1 MSGVVVRGLTKSYG
15 PVKALRAIDMVVEPG
30 DFAVLLGPS
39 GCGKSTLLSA
49 IAGLDDIDAGS
60 VEIGGVDVTQR
71 EPSERGIAMVFQ
83 SYALYPT
90 MTVRRNL
97 SFGLRVRS
105 VPKPEIERRVAWVS
119 ELLQIGGL
127 LDRKPSQLS
136 GGQRQRVAI
145 GRALVQQTKVF
156 LLDEPLS
163 NLDAKLRTEMRV
175 ELKRLHRNL
184 AATIIYVTHDQI
196 EAMTLATRIAV
207 MRVGRIEQYGTPDVL
222 YERPATL
229 FVAGFVGS
237 PGMNFL
243 SGSLGRGSMPVVRI
257 EADAIPLDPFAPR
270 LPNAARSSWA
280 SAPSTF
286 LSPITRR
293 SGQSS
298 KRKPCSSNRW
308 APTRLAGSS
317 MGRNASPPACRRSA
331 REGYRARCVSRS
343 TSARYPC
350 SIRRP
355 SSGLALPSTDYRASW
370 ADKSVYGRNV
380 VALPKSW
387 LPGADRPCPSRCRH
401 DFAIAARR
409 VSSRESR
416 AAPVLPA

>member
-1 MSGVVVRGLTKSYG
+1 MSGVIVRGLSKSYG
-15 PVKALRAIDMVVEPG
+15 PVRALRGIDLVVEPG

-60 VEIGGVDVTQR
+60 IEIGGEEVTER
-71 EPSERGIAMVFQ
+71 EPSARGIAMVFQ

-105 VPKPEIERRVAWVS
+105 VPKAEIERRVAWVTQ
-119 ELLQIGGL
+119 LLQIGGM

-145 GRALVQQTKVF
+145 GRALVQQAKVF

-175 ELKRLHRNL
+175 ELKRLHQSL

-207 MRVGRIEQYGTPDVL
+207 MRAGRIEQYATPDVL
-222 YERPATL
+222 YERPETL

-243 SGSLGRGSMPVVRI
+243 SGSIGRGTVPVARI
-257 EADAIPLDPFAPR
+257 ETDAIPLDGYPLCTSFGDSREIIFGIRPEHVSLANHETRGPVIEAETLFTEPMGADTLGWFQYGLQRISAR
-270 LPNAARSSWA
+270 LP
-280 SAPSTF
+280 P
-286 LSPITRR
+286 
-293 SGQSS
+293 Q
-298 KRKPCSSNRW
+298 
-308 APTRLAGSS
+308 
-317 MGRNASPPACRRSA
+317 
-331 REGYRARCVSRS
+331 RARGLSGKVRLSLDIGQVSLFDPMTEQR
-343 TSARYPC
+343 
-350 SIRRP
+350 
-355 SSGLALPSTDYRASW
+355 L
-370 ADKSVYGRNV
+370 
-380 VALPKSW
+380 
-387 LPGADRPCPSRCRH
+387 
-401 DFAIAARR
+401 
-409 VSSRESR
+409 
-416 AAPVLPA
+416 

>member
-1 MSGVVVRGLTKSYG
+1 MSGVIVRGLSKSYG
-15 PVKALRAIDMVVEPG
+15 PVRALRGIDLVVEPG

-60 VEIGGVDVTQR
+60 IEIGGAEVTQR

-105 VPKPEIERRVAWVS
+105 VPTAEIERRVAWVS
-119 ELLQIGGL
+119 ELLQIGGM

-145 GRALVQQTKVF
+145 GRALVQQAKVF

-175 ELKRLHRNL
+175 ELKRLHQSL

-207 MRVGRIEQYGTPDVL
+207 MRAGRIEQYATPDVL
-222 YERPATL
+222 YERPETL

-243 SGSLGRGSMPVVRI
+243 SGSIARATVPVAKI
-257 EADAIPLDPFAPR
+257 EADVIPLDGYPLRTSFADGREIIFGIRPEHVSLANRETGGPVIEAESLFIEPMGADTLGWFQYGSQRISAR
-270 LPNAARSSWA
+270 LP
-280 SAPSTF
+280 P
-286 LSPITRR
+286 
-293 SGQSS
+293 Q
-298 KRKPCSSNRW
+298 
-308 APTRLAGSS
+308 
-317 MGRNASPPACRRSA
+317 
-331 REGYRARCVSRS
+331 RARGLSGKVRLSLDIGQVSLFDPMTEQR
-343 TSARYPC
+343 
-350 SIRRP
+350 
-355 SSGLALPSTDYRASW
+355 L
-370 ADKSVYGRNV
+370 
-380 VALPKSW
+380 
-387 LPGADRPCPSRCRH
+387 
-401 DFAIAARR
+401 
-409 VSSRESR
+409 
-416 AAPVLPA
+416 

>member
-1 MSGVVVRGLTKSYG
+1 MSGVVVRGLSKSYG
-15 PVKALRAIDMVVEPG
+15 LVRALRGIDLVVEPG
-30 DFAVLLGPS
+30 DFTVLLGPS
-39 GCGKSTLLSA
+39 GCGKSTLLNA

-60 VEIGGVDVTQR
+60 IEIGGAEVTQR

-119 ELLQIGGL
+119 ELLQIGGM

-145 GRALVQQTKVF
+145 GRALVQQAKVF

-175 ELKRLHRNL
+175 ELKRLHQSL

-207 MRVGRIEQYGTPDVL
+207 MRAGRIEQYAAPDVL

-229 FVAGFVGS
+229 FVAG
-237 PGMNFL
+237 
-243 SGSLGRGSMPVVRI
+243 
-257 EADAIPLDPFAPR
+257 
-270 LPNAARSSWA
+270 RS
-280 SAPSTF
+280 
-286 LSPITRR
+286 
-293 SGQSS
+293 
-298 KRKPCSSNRW
+298 
-308 APTRLAGSS
+308 
-317 MGRNASPPACRRSA
+317 
-331 REGYRARCVSRS
+331 
-343 TSARYPC
+343 
-350 SIRRP
+350 
-355 SSGLALPSTDYRASW
+355 
-370 ADKSVYGRNV
+370 
-380 VALPKSW
+380 
-387 LPGADRPCPSRCRH
+387 
-401 DFAIAARR
+401 
-409 VSSRESR
+409 
-416 AAPVLPA
+416 